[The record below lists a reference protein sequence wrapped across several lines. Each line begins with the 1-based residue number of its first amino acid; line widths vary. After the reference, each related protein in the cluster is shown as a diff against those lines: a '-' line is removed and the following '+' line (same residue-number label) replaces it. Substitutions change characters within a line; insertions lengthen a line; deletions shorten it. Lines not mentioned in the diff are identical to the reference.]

1 MVAVLHGVCSNHGVL
16 AVVSVRALSNRRA
29 CGLRTWIHLRM
40 GGIQIRE
47 TSSMGKITES
57 AKIASGG
64 FCMALADSVPGV
76 SGSTVAF
83 VMGFYDT
90 FISSLHDLA
99 GSNAIK
105 IKTSLSFLI
114 KLFLGWIIGMTGAV
128 LFLSLSCFLHGDFV
142 VLPVILVLL
151 EFSQLFIMRRINR
164 K

>member
-1 MVAVLHGVCSNHGVL
+1 
-16 AVVSVRALSNRRA
+16 
-29 CGLRTWIHLRM
+29 
-40 GGIQIRE
+40 
-47 TSSMGKITES
+47 MGKITEF

-99 GSNAIK
+99 GINAIK

-128 LFLSLSCFLHGDFV
+128 LFLSLNCFLHGDFA
-142 VLPVILVLL
+142 VLPGILVLL